1 MRVRIVSILLL
12 ALGACGE
19 PSAPPVSPAPPP
31 LDVDL
36 VLEWPVYRAVAADAT
51 GTAKVVYRNDK
62 TGLSGVVTGAH
73 RLERRADRTFR
84 YAWREDAPY
93 SDGEWHEL
101 VGSWRPT
108 REGDESRFELLTG
121 GDPQRIKLQ
130 SGEETLPSLD
140 WVGGSIVLPDSGTHS
155 TPFNLAPAQWIVSVI
170 DFRSGRFTDGIEFVP
185 DPPRA
190 PSPRR

>member
-1 MRVRIVSILLL
+1 M
-12 ALGACGE
+12 
-19 PSAPPVSPAPPP
+19 
-31 LDVDL
+31 
-36 VLEWPVYRAVAADAT
+36 
-51 GTAKVVYRNDK
+51 
-62 TGLSGVVTGAH
+62 
-73 RLERRADRTFR
+73 
-84 YAWREDAPY
+84 
-93 SDGEWHEL
+93 
-101 VGSWRPT
+101 GSWRPT
-108 REGDESRFELLTG
+108 REGDEWRFELLTG

-170 DFRSGRFTDGIEFVP
+170 DFRSGRFTDGMKFVP